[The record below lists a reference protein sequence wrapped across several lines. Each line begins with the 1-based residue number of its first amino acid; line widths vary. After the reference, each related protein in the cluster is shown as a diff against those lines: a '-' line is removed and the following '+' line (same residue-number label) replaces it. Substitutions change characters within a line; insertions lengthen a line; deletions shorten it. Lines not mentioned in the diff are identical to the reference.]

1 MILNRFENATIR
13 NALLPESWKSPSS
26 LEDLEFFLQK
36 NWEQRSAF
44 FEDGQITS
52 KQQFLA
58 FGAQGSIKTK
68 NYIGTIVFR
77 GEQLNIFPKV
87 FRLDADDNDSDDL
100 TQEQLIQNLIRW
112 LEYCSKIDYPYISM
126 VSDLNE
132 TNSLKQLFISLY
144 LKYVSAAIDHGL
156 YFKYVDEVDDFQCI
170 KGKVNIVDYYTRKV
184 PQMQQHKFRC
194 EYSNF
199 EFDNPLNRI
208 IKYTCWCLQ
217 SEAGQKNQ
225 KAIRNI
231 LAHLSDVTLVRCN
244 PLDCDRIRLSK
255 MHRHYQIVLSMS
267 KMFLLN
273 KLGSYSMGSEDSFC
287 FLFPMELLFE
297 GFVGGFIHE
306 AINPSKGKVHLQA
319 SDMNLI
325 DDVIYDG
332 VSLGAAFNMRHDI
345 LIETTDQIYILDT
358 KYKQLPRFEGD
369 YEAVRKTVAEEPKQ
383 TDIYQ
388 VCEYAR
394 KRSIN
399 DVYLLYPMYRCEDI
413 EPSFPIGISKDKF
426 GHNEIRIHFVRI
438 PFVFDSEKDDVLHDQ
453 LRNIIYQILS

>member
-199 EFDNPLNRI
+199 EFD
-208 IKYTCWCLQ
+208 KAKQ
-217 SEAGQKNQ
+217 SDYH
-225 KAIRNI
+225 IRF
-231 LAHLSDVTLVRCN
+231 
-244 PLDCDRIRLSK
+244 
-255 MHRHYQIVLSMS
+255 SMQ
-267 KMFLLN
+267 F
-273 KLGSYSMGSEDSFC
+273 
-287 FLFPMELLFE
+287 
-297 GFVGGFIHE
+297 
-306 AINPSKGKVHLQA
+306 
-319 SDMNLI
+319 
-325 DDVIYDG
+325 
-332 VSLGAAFNMRHDI
+332 
-345 LIETTDQIYILDT
+345 
-358 KYKQLPRFEGD
+358 
-369 YEAVRKTVAEEPKQ
+369 
-383 TDIYQ
+383 
-388 VCEYAR
+388 
-394 KRSIN
+394 
-399 DVYLLYPMYRCEDI
+399 
-413 EPSFPIGISKDKF
+413 
-426 GHNEIRIHFVRI
+426 
-438 PFVFDSEKDDVLHDQ
+438 
-453 LRNIIYQILS
+453 